1 MTPVQALDRK
11 RLQVAGSIGPSTA
24 VTTATYA
31 HDLVR
36 QVIRGVLELGWGI
49 VVGVGKEP
57 MLEEG
62 PSQIFDWSILEVVAE
77 TIRSGVCP
85 DAIGPSCPVI
95 VVASEKGES
104 EIPESRK
111 DLWLEILGSGRVEVK
126 RTMPGARSATMIRE
140 LQAECGDAL
149 FILGGGTGVEH
160 LAQEYKKFCRA
171 VLPLDLPLGASR
183 DDGTGGA
190 ERLARESRAN
200 PLAFIRLR
208 EGQMGTEGAKLAKI
222 ATDQGKTPVDV
233 VAAGLLDIITSLA
246 PPTAFYVRLLNPEH
260 EAYERV
266 ERFFRDVV
274 DPVIE
279 NRGLTRVDLGTDRV
293 ESGFINVEVFQ
304 RLHQS
309 TVAIVDV
316 TGERPNCFIELGYAL
331 ARRIRVLCTAE
342 RGTRLPFDQNA
353 IPCHF
358 WTNDESDDARTEG
371 LQAFWSQYIDRAPVV
386 PLP

>member
-1 MTPVQALDRK
+1 MTPDRALGGK

-24 VTTATYA
+24 VATATYA

-36 QVIRGVLELGWGI
+36 QVVRGVLELGGGI
-49 VVGVGKEP
+49 VVGAGKEP

-62 PSQIFDWSILEVVAE
+62 PSQVFDWSILEVVAE

-85 DAIGPSCPVI
+85 DVIGPSRPV
-95 VVASEKGES
+95 VVVVSEKGES

-111 DLWLEILGSGRVEVK
+111 DLWSELLGSGRVEVK
-126 RTMPGARSATMIRE
+126 RIMPGARSATMIRE
-140 LQAECGDAL
+140 QQVVCGDAL

-160 LAQEYKKFCRA
+160 LAEEYKKSCKA

-183 DDGTGGA
+183 EDGTGGA

-200 PLAFIRLR
+200 ALGFIRLR
-208 EGQMGTEGAKLAKI
+208 EGETGTEGAKLAKI
-222 ATDQGKTPVDV
+222 ATNQGRTPGDV
-233 VAAGLLDIITSLA
+233 VAAGILDIITSLA
-246 PPTAFYVRLLNPEH
+246 PPTAFYVRLLNPKH

-266 ERFFRDVV
+266 ERFFRSVV

-279 NRGLTRVDLGTDRV
+279 ERGLSRVDLGRDRV
-293 ESGFINVEVFQ
+293 ESGFLNVEIFQ
-304 RLHQS
+304 RLHHS

-331 ARRIRVLCTAE
+331 ARKMRVLCTVE
-342 RGTRLPFDQNA
+342 QGTNLPFDQGA
-353 IPCHF
+353 IPCYF
-358 WTNDESDDARTEG
+358 WRADEPDAVRREE
-371 LQAFWSQYIDRAPVV
+371 LQAFWSQYIDRAPLV